1 MSLSSHNDNKK
12 KDILILDK
20 GPRQGLEYTLA
31 AEKLYPINFTNKIQ
45 NFLQACIIIEQ
56 VVIYLLMVQKLLNL
70 KQNILKLR
78 HIPCV

>member
-20 GPRQGLEYTLA
+20 GPTQGLEYTLA
-31 AEKLYPINFTNKIQ
+31 AEKLHPINFTKKIQ

-56 VVIYLLMVQKLLNL
+56 IVIYLLMVQKLLNL